1 MTDTAGALAPDTGL
15 YLMNDYSVVKV
26 LLKVIHLA
34 RSRFRFSSVRNHSL
48 HLFGLGPYSYTPCFE
63 KIFNFYSIAS
73 FNDLRAA
80 LMLLFTAFT
89 FTPSAAATSARV
101 IS

>member
-1 MTDTAGALAPDTGL
+1 MADAAGAIAPDTGL
-15 YLMNDYSVVKV
+15 YLMNAYSVVKV
-26 LLKVIHLA
+26 LLKVIHMA

-63 KIFNFYSIAS
+63 NFFIFYSIAS
-73 FNDLRAA
+73 FKALRAT
-80 LMLLFTAFT
+80 LILLFTAFT